1 MAVDTT
7 PIPSSVQDE
16 MVSAPDSH
24 RSQPWYVA
32 YRAALFE
39 RDRSRIGERIVRAER
54 LIIYREREL
63 YSLQNSFP
71 ENSFG
76 EQRALDN
83 ALHALRALR
92 SCFGV

>member
-7 PIPSSVQDE
+7 SIPSTVPDE
-16 MVSAPDSH
+16 IAAH
-24 RSQPWYVA
+24 RSQAWYTA
-32 YRAALFE
+32 YHDALFE
-39 RDRSRIGERIVRAER
+39 RDRSQVRERIRRAER

-63 YSLQNSFP
+63 YSLQNSL
-71 ENSFG
+71 G

>member
-7 PIPSSVQDE
+7 PLPSTVQDE
-16 MVSAPDSH
+16 TDSAPGSH
-24 RSQPWYVA
+24 RRQRWYIA
-32 YRAALFE
+32 YHDALFE
-39 RDRSRIGERIVRAER
+39 RDRSRVGERITRAER

-71 ENSFG
+71 ESSFG

>member
-1 MAVDTT
+1 MAVDIT
-7 PIPSSVQDE
+7 PIPSTGQDE
-16 MVSAPDSH
+16 VASAPSSH
-24 RSQPWYVA
+24 RNQAWYIA
-32 YRAALFE
+32 YRDALFE
-39 RDRSRIGERIVRAER
+39 RDRSRVGERITRAER

-63 YSLQNSFP
+63 YSLQNSFA
-71 ENSFG
+71 

>member
-1 MAVDTT
+1 MAVDIT
-7 PIPSSVQDE
+7 PIPSTVPDE
-16 MVSAPDSH
+16 AVFEH
-24 RSQPWYVA
+24 RSQPWYIA
-32 YRAALFE
+32 YHDALFE
-39 RDRSRIGERIVRAER
+39 RDRSRVGERITRAER

-63 YSLQNSFP
+63 YSLQNPLAEHSFA
-71 ENSFG
+71 